1 MAVNGSNSGTRDRE
15 LEQSN
20 VEVEPTDDHE
30 RRAEEFFG
38 LEAALRRVEGVEDAP
53 AETRTTGTI
62 TAVRRTSAVAV
73 PETYPDSIE
82 TSVVLAFDVRTNSG
96 DEAVIY
102 VEWPETFTAETPL
115 ARLLSS
121 LDISPG
127 SFADLYGAV
136 VPLSR
141 VDGRYVLDLPS
152 SPATDRSPRW
162 VYAIVACLVG
172 WGVAWLAN
180 PSGGLIL
187 LVWTLLPLATYL
199 DLGYVREASDWEPHR
214 LFWPLLAAVWIVN
227 VPVGVLYLYKR
238 VRALGPF
245 WR

>member
-1 MAVNGSNSGTRDRE
+1 MTVSGSNPGEIKRSSVEGE
-15 LEQSN
+15 L
-20 VEVEPTDDHE
+20 TDDHE

-38 LEAALRRVEGVEDAP
+38 VEAALRRVEGIENAP
-53 AETRTTGTI
+53 TETRTTGTI

-82 TSVVLAFDVRTNSG
+82 TPVVLAFDVRTNSG
-96 DEAVIY
+96 DETVIY
-102 VEWPETFTAETPL
+102 VEWPETFTAETQL

-121 LDISPG
+121 LDISPS
-127 SFADLYGAV
+127 SFAELHGAV
-136 VPLSR
+136 VPLGR

-199 DLGYVREASDWEPHR
+199 DLEYVREASDWEPHR
-214 LFWPLLAAVWIVN
+214 LLWPLLAAVWIVN